1 MKLIISQKLML
12 HHSSKN
18 YNGAASRY
26 RKLLIEITTVTKV
39 TSREVENIETL

>member
-12 HHSSKN
+12 HHSNEN

-26 RKLLIEITTVTKV
+26 QKLLIEITTVTKV
-39 TSREVENIETL
+39 TSEEV